1 MNWQLL
7 GIFVWIA
14 AQLAIGVWASRKVR
28 TEDDYLVAG
37 RSLGYPM
44 ATATIVATWFGAETR
59 IGAAG
64 QAAAGGLAET
74 SADPFGYT
82 LCLVLMGTFLAR
94 PLWRKKLRTIADLY
108 RARYGAA
115 AERAAVLV
123 MVPTSVLWAAAQI
136 RAFGQVLSA
145 SSSLE
150 VHVTIAI
157 AALIVIAYTMVGG
170 MLADAYTDL
179 VQGCVL
185 IVGLVLL
192 GVAAWGAESAPSLVD
207 TIGGATFFSAERSWL
222 SAMDAW
228 LVPVFGSLVAA
239 ELVSRVSS
247 SRSAD
252 VAQRSA
258 WMASVLYLF
267 IGLIPVSIGLAAADL
282 LGPVENPEQVLIV
295 AAQRFLPGALSVV
308 FAGALVSAIL
318 STVDSAL
325 LSAGALFGHNVL
337 APMLGVVDEAGRLRL
352 DRGCVVGFG
361 VVAWAIAESSEGVYA
376 LVEMA
381 SSLGTSGLFVL
392 TVSALLPH
400 RRGGRWTALA
410 TMATGLL
417 VFLVGNTLGAYEG
430 PFVLSLASAVLV
442 FGLGCALE
450 AAPPE
455 GTASAGEAA

>member
-1 MNWQLL
+1 MNWNLL
-7 GIFVWIA
+7 GIFAWIA
-14 AQLAIGVWASRKVR
+14 VQLAIGVWASRKVR
-28 TEDDYLVAG
+28 TEEDYLVAG

-44 ATATIVATWFGAETR
+44 ATATIFATWFGAESC

-64 QAAAGGLAET
+64 QAASGGLSAT
-74 SADPFGYT
+74 SADPFGYA
-82 LCLVLMGTFLAR
+82 LCLLLMGTFLAR
-94 PLWRKKLRTIADLY
+94 PLWRRKLRTMADLY
-108 RARYGAA
+108 RQRYGEA
-115 AERAAVLV
+115 AEKAAVLV

-136 RAFGQVLSA
+136 RAFGQVLGA

-170 MLADAYTDL
+170 MLADAYTDFI
-179 VQGCVL
+179 QGGAL
-185 IVGLVLL
+185 LFGLVLL
-192 GVAAWGAESAPSLVD
+192 GVKAWGADSAPNLAD
-207 TIGGATFFSAERSWL
+207 TIGRASFFNAERSWL
-222 SAMDAW
+222 EAADGWA
-228 LVPVFGSLVAA
+228 VPVMGSLVAA

-252 VAQRSA
+252 VAQRSS
-258 WMASVLYLF
+258 WLASLLYLGV
-267 IGLIPVSIGLAAADL
+267 GLIPVSIGLAAADL
-282 LGPVENPEQVLIV
+282 VGPLDDPEQVLIV
-295 AAQRFLPGALSVV
+295 AAQRYLPGALSVV

-337 APMLGVVDEAGRLRL
+337 APLLGVRDEAGRLRL
-352 DRGCVVGFG
+352 DRRCVVGFG
-361 VVAWAIAESSEGVYA
+361 VLAWAIAESSEGVYA

-392 TVSALLPH
+392 TVAALLPW
-400 RRGGRWTALA
+400 RRGGRWTALL
-410 TMATGLL
+410 TIATGLA
-417 VFLVGNTLGAYEG
+417 VFLVGDLLGAYEG
-430 PFVLSLASAVLV
+430 PFVLSLAAAALV

-455 GTASAGEAA
+455 VALDAEEAA